1 MNNYKSNI
9 NKNAMFF
16 MINLQK
22 IIFFFVI
29 INLIYTSSE
38 NLQRMPIDDALFS
51 ETCFD
56 FYFIESDWKDIE
68 LRYLTILKG
77 TLADF
82 ID

>member
-38 NLQRMPIDDALFS
+38 NLQRMQIDDALFS